1 MTGVWYPVVLPLA
14 LLATCVFFFPS
25 HKAISF
31 RTFKAFLISCDHGQ
45 VKKALENWSCK
56 KLSEVTQRSHMQV
69 YSSRFPSRKPKSEK
83 WGQWIS
89 SRQYCNNRLLLLS
102 LISDMCNPKNW
113 KSSSTAKWNC
123 SKSGWIRVLQ
133 IHRQGR
139 PGKCVFLCD
148 LDWQLAI
155 ETSETKPRRAP
166 ASIQCTGVRQTNNGC
181 VQAYFFLP
189 SPFPL
194 LYFDV
199 WTSPLESF
207 SDLPQL
213 AVSLNV
219 QIDRTVKYACFA
231 GLDLRSGNTDNKW
244 AWKWCF
250 EIIRT

>member
-31 RTFKAFLISCDHGQ
+31 RTFKGFLISCDHGQ

-69 YSSRFPSRKPKSEK
+69 YSSRFPSCKPKSEK

-102 LISDMCNPKNW
+102 LISDMRNPKNW

-148 LDWQLAI
+148 LDCQLAI

-166 ASIQCTGVRQTNNGC
+166 RVYPVYRRSPNKQWLCAGV
-181 VQAYFFLP
+181 FFPPL
-189 SPFPL
+189 PFPSSL
-194 LYFDV
+194 FWRVNLSLGIIF
-199 WTSPLESF
+199 W
-207 SDLPQL
+207 L
-213 AVSLNV
+213 APT
-219 QIDRTVKYACFA
+219 R
-231 GLDLRSGNTDNKW
+231 G
-244 AWKWCF
+244 
-250 EIIRT
+250 

>member
-1 MTGVWYPVVLPLA
+1 
-14 LLATCVFFFPS
+14 
-25 HKAISF
+25 
-31 RTFKAFLISCDHGQ
+31 
-45 VKKALENWSCK
+45 
-56 KLSEVTQRSHMQV
+56 MQV

-113 KSSSTAKWNC
+113 KSSSRAKWNC

-181 VQAYFFLP
+181 VQACFFLP
-189 SPFPL
+189 SPSLFSILTCQPL
-194 LYFDV
+194 PWNHFLTRPNSRLV
-199 WTSPLESF
+199 WTSKLIA
-207 SDLPQL
+207 L
-213 AVSLNV
+213 
-219 QIDRTVKYACFA
+219 
-231 GLDLRSGNTDNKW
+231 
-244 AWKWCF
+244 
-250 EIIRT
+250 

>member
-1 MTGVWYPVVLPLA
+1 
-14 LLATCVFFFPS
+14 
-25 HKAISF
+25 
-31 RTFKAFLISCDHGQ
+31 
-45 VKKALENWSCK
+45 
-56 KLSEVTQRSHMQV
+56 MQV
-69 YSSRFPSRKPKSEK
+69 YSSRFPSRKPKTER

-89 SRQYCNNRLLLLS
+89 SQQCCNNRLLLLP
-102 LISDMCNPKNW
+102 L
-113 KSSSTAKWNC
+113 
-123 SKSGWIRVLQ
+123 IRVL
-133 IHRQGR
+133 
-139 PGKCVFLCD
+139 PGQNEIVQNLDESGYYKYTAREGLENVFSYVTLIGS
-148 LDWQLAI
+148 WQSKHPKLNQ
-155 ETSETKPRRAP
+155 EELP

-199 WTSPLESF
+199 STSPLESF

>member
-133 IHRQGR
+133 IRRQGR

-148 LDWQLAI
+148 LKCYCQKKPGNSKRSRSAVYLHVFTVWKL
-155 ETSETKPRRAP
+155 SEKM
-166 ASIQCTGVRQTNNGC
+166 NNRDIWR
-181 VQAYFFLP
+181 
-189 SPFPL
+189 SR
-194 LYFDV
+194 
-199 WTSPLESF
+199 
-207 SDLPQL
+207 
-213 AVSLNV
+213 SL
-219 QIDRTVKYACFA
+219 IF
-231 GLDLRSGNTDNKW
+231 
-244 AWKWCF
+244 F
-250 EIIRT
+250 EISLFRDFGTSGDLKKHKFWPNLGEVKTYLVKLPKVLVFYP